1 MTRLTS
7 SVSTFIG
14 SLGKQGYGYNVS
26 ELVRVFND
34 VLGGKLNEEIIIEIL
49 DLRYGKKSLIVEAL
63 YEDLVFTF
71 NVFWTNKFSS
81 ADNKFSFKILD
92 EDKQLVAPDYELI
105 AKFDLTKSGYLK
117 CLSARIKE

>member
-1 MTRLTS
+1 M
-7 SVSTFIG
+7 
-14 SLGKQGYGYNVS
+14 S
-26 ELVRVFND
+26 EIIENEQIEFP
-34 VLGGKLNEEIIIEIL
+34 LNEEIIIEIL

-117 CLSARIKE
+117 CLSARILDE

>member
-1 MTRLTS
+1 M
-7 SVSTFIG
+7 
-14 SLGKQGYGYNVS
+14 S
-26 ELVRVFND
+26 EIIENEEIEFP
-34 VLGGKLNEEIIIEIL
+34 LNEEIIIEIL

-92 EDKQLVAPDYELI
+92 EDKQLVPPNNHRI

>member
-1 MTRLTS
+1 MS
-7 SVSTFIG
+7 KIIEKEEIEFP
-14 SLGKQGYGYNVS
+14 
-26 ELVRVFND
+26 
-34 VLGGKLNEEIIIEIL
+34 LNEEIIIEIV
-49 DLRYGKKSLIVEAL
+49 DLRYAKKSLVVEAI
-63 YEDLVFTF
+63 YEDILFTF
-71 NVFWTNKFSS
+71 NVFWTNKFCS

>member
-1 MTRLTS
+1 M
-7 SVSTFIG
+7 
-14 SLGKQGYGYNVS
+14 S
-26 ELVRVFND
+26 EIIENEEIEFP
-34 VLGGKLNEEIIIEIL
+34 LNEEIIIEIL

-71 NVFWTNKFSS
+71 NVFCTNKFSS